1 MTADEILLSHGYFL
15 GLDPVERKVM
25 RPYPP
30 LGLLYLSAYLKRKGR
45 RVRVFD
51 STFATPSALVE
62 ALREGRP
69 LRLGLYANLMTRP
82 RIVDLIASAR
92 DLGIPVVVGGPDA
105 SGNPEEYLRHG
116 ASVVVRG
123 EGEVTLDE
131 LLGRWTGAD
140 PPKDVAGTSVR
151 VGDGFTHAPDRSLIP
166 TLVDQPW
173 PDREAIALEPYL
185 ETWRKHHGYGS
196 VSLITARGCP
206 YTCRWCSRAV
216 YGESHRR
223 RPVDDV
229 VEEIAFIQRRY
240 APERIWFVDD
250 VFTIHKGWTLEFA
263 AKMKARGLRIPFE
276 CISRAERVDDAVAE
290 ALVDLGCFR
299 VWIGS
304 ESGSQRILDAMDR
317 KVKVETV
324 QRATRVLRERGIEVG
339 FFIMVGYEGEED
351 RDLIAT
357 VDHIRKSAPDVV
369 LTTTAYPIRGT
380 DYAVEVGDRAV
391 NHRPW
396 AIASDRETLV
406 RGRRSPRYYDAAR
419 AWIENDA
426 EAHRLRRS
434 GQRVAAVTP
443 ALLAGWAR
451 LKMRLREGERVG

>member
-1 MTADEILLSHGYFL
+1 MTDEILLSHGYFL
-15 GLDPVERKVM
+15 DLDPVERKVM

-30 LGLLYLSAYLKRKGR
+30 LGLLYLSAYLKKKGR
-45 RVRVFD
+45 AVSVFD
-51 STFATPSALVE
+51 STFSSPSKLE
-62 ALREGRP
+62 EKLRTARP
-69 LRLGLYANLMTRP
+69 KSLGLYANLMTRP
-82 RIVDLIASAR
+82 RVVSLIGAAR

-105 SGNPEEYLRHG
+105 SGNALEYLKHG

-131 LLGRWTGAD
+131 LLARWTGGD
-140 PPKDVAGTSVR
+140 PPLDVTGTSVR
-151 VGDGFTHAPDRSLIP
+151 VGDQYTHAPDRALIP
-166 TLVDQPW
+166 SLNDHPW

-185 ETWRKHHGYGS
+185 ETWRTHHGYGS

-229 VEEIAFIQRRY
+229 VEEIAFIQKRY

-250 VFTIHKGWTLEFA
+250 VFTIHKGWTIEFA
-263 AKMKARGLRIPFE
+263 EKMKARGLRIPFE
-276 CISRAERVDDAVAE
+276 CISRAERVDEAVAE

-317 KVKVETV
+317 RVKVETV
-324 QRATRVLRERGIEVG
+324 QRATRVLRDKGIEVG
-339 FFIMVGYEGEED
+339 FFIMVGYEGEDD
-351 RDLIAT
+351 RDLVAT
-357 VDHIRKSAPDVV
+357 VEHIRKSAPDVV

-380 DYAVEVGDRAV
+380 EYAAEVGDRAV
-391 NHRPW
+391 SSKPW

-406 RGRRSPRYYDAAR
+406 RGRRSARYYDAAR

-426 EAHRLRRS
+426 EAHRLRRT
-434 GQRVAAVTP
+434 GHEVAAVSL
-443 ALLAGWAR
+443 ALRAGWAR
-451 LKMRLREGERVG
+451 LKMRLREGETVA

>member
-1 MTADEILLSHGYFL
+1 MSDEILLSHGYFL
-15 GLDPVERKVM
+15 DLDPVERKVM

-30 LGLLYLSAYLKRKGR
+30 LGLLYLSAYLKKKGR
-45 RVRVFD
+45 SVSVFD
-51 STFATPSALVE
+51 STFSTPARLLD
-62 ALREGRP
+62 ALRKSRP
-69 LRLGLYANLMTRP
+69 RRLGLYANLMTRS
-82 RIVDLIASAR
+82 RIVSLVAAAR

-105 SGNPEEYLRHG
+105 SGNAEEYLKHG

-123 EGEVTLDE
+123 EGEATLLE
-131 LLGRWTGAD
+131 LLGRWAGPE
-140 PPKDVAGTSVR
+140 PPVDVAGTSVR
-151 VGDGFTHAPDRSLIP
+151 IGETLTHAPDRALIP
-166 TLVDQPW
+166 SLDGHPW
-173 PDREAIALEPYL
+173 PDREAIPLEPYL

-229 VEEIAFIQRRY
+229 VEEIVFIQERY
-240 APERIWFVDD
+240 APERIWFADD
-250 VFTIHKGWTLEFA
+250 VFTIHRGWTLEFA
-263 AKMKARGLRIPFE
+263 AKMKDRGIRIPFE
-276 CISRAERVDDAVAE
+276 CISRAERVDEGVAD
-290 ALVDLGCFR
+290 ALVSLGCFR

-317 KVKVETV
+317 RVKVETV
-324 QRATRVLRERGIEVG
+324 RSATRVLRERGIEVG

-351 RDLIAT
+351 RDLAET

-380 DYAVEVGDRAV
+380 EYALEVGERAM
-391 NHRPW
+391 NERPW
-396 AIASDRETLV
+396 AEASDRETLV
-406 RGRRSPRYYDAAR
+406 RGRRSARYYDAAR

-426 EAHRLRRS
+426 EARRLLRNGR
-434 GQRVAAVTP
+434 GVAAVKP
-443 ALLAGWAR
+443 ALRAGWAR
-451 LKMRLREGERVG
+451 LRMRLRAGERVA

>member
-1 MTADEILLSHGYFL
+1 MTDEILLAHGYFL
-15 GLDPVERKVM
+15 DLDPVERKVM

-30 LGLLYLSAYLKRKGR
+30 LGLLYLSAYLKKKGR
-45 RVRVFD
+45 SVSVFD
-51 STFATPSALVE
+51 STFSSPDRLVE
-62 ALREGRP
+62 RLRESRP

-82 RIVDLIASAR
+82 RIVALIAAAR
-92 DLGIPVVVGGPDA
+92 DLGLPVVVGGPDA
-105 SGNPEEYLRHG
+105 SGNAEAYLRQG
-116 ASVVVRG
+116 ASLVVRG

-131 LLGRWTGAD
+131 VLGRWAGPE
-140 PPKDVAGTSVR
+140 PPEGVPGTSVR
-151 VGDGFTHAPDRSLIP
+151 AGDGFAHAPDRALIP
-166 TLVDQPW
+166 ALDHHPW
-173 PDREAIALEPYL
+173 PDREAIAIEPYL
-185 ETWRKHHGYGS
+185 AAWRKHHGYGS

-276 CISRAERVDDAVAE
+276 CISRAERVDEAVAD
-290 ALVDLGCFR
+290 ALRDLGCFR

-317 KVKVETV
+317 RVSVETV
-324 QRATRVLRERGIEVG
+324 EHATRVLRGRGIEVG

-351 RDLIAT
+351 RDLVAT
-357 VDHIRKSAPDVV
+357 VEHIRRSAPDVV
-369 LTTTAYPIRGT
+369 LTTTSYPIHGT
-380 DYAVEVGDRAV
+380 DYARDVGERAV
-391 NHRPW
+391 NPKPW
-396 AIASDRETLV
+396 AVASDRETLV
-406 RGRRSPRYYDAAR
+406 RGRRSARYYDAAR

-426 EAHRLRRS
+426 EAHRLFRS
-434 GQRVAAVTP
+434 GRPVEAVPP
-443 ALLAGWAR
+443 ALRAGWAR
-451 LKMRLREGERVG
+451 FKMRLREGERVA

>member
-1 MTADEILLSHGYFL
+1 MADDILLSHGYFL
-15 GLDPVERKVM
+15 DLDPVERKVM

-30 LGLLYLSAYLKRKGR
+30 LGLLYLSAWLKKKGR
-45 RVRVFD
+45 AVRVFD
-51 STFATPSALVE
+51 STFSTPERLIDD
-62 ALREGRP
+62 LRESRP
-69 LRLGLYANLMTRP
+69 NRLGLYANLMTRS
-82 RIVDLIASAR
+82 RVVGLIAEAR
-92 DLGIPVVVGGPDA
+92 ALGIPVVVGGPDA
-105 SGNPEEYLRHG
+105 SGNADEYLRHG

-131 LLGRWTGAD
+131 LLTRWVDAD
-140 PPKDVAGTSVR
+140 PPTSVAGTSVR
-151 VGDGFTHAPDRSLIP
+151 IGDLHTHVPDRALLASL
-166 TLVDQPW
+166 DGHPW

-185 ETWRKHHGYGS
+185 DTWRRHHGYGS

-229 VEEIAFIQRRY
+229 VEEIAFIQKRY

-276 CISRAERVDDAVAE
+276 CISRAERIDEAVAD
-290 ALVDLGCFR
+290 ALADLGCFR

-304 ESGSQRILDAMDR
+304 ESGSQRVLDAMDR
-317 KVKVETV
+317 RVKVETV
-324 QRATRVLRERGIEVG
+324 QEATRVLQSLGIEVG

-351 RDLIAT
+351 RDLVAT
-357 VDHIRKSAPDVV
+357 VEHIRKSAPDVV

-380 DYAVEVGDRAV
+380 EYAQEIGDRAV
-391 NHRPW
+391 NDKPW
-396 AIASDRETLV
+396 AVSSDRETLV
-406 RGRRSPRYYDAAR
+406 RGRRSARYYDAAR
-419 AWIENDA
+419 AWIESDA
-426 EAHRLRRS
+426 EAHRLHRAGRTM
-434 GQRVAAVTP
+434 AAVKP
-443 ALLAGWAR
+443 ALRAGWAR
-451 LKMRLREGERVG
+451 FRMRLRADERVV